1 MNEYSEI
8 YQGVLKML
16 LKDQTIIIT
25 GGSSGMGFY
34 MAKHFVEEGAN
45 VVITG
50 RDLERLE
57 TAQKAISHDFSHESD
72 G

>member
-1 MNEYSEI
+1 
-8 YQGVLKML
+8 ML

-34 MAKHFVEEGAN
+34 MAKRFVEEGAN

-50 RDLERLE
+50 RDLERFW
-57 TAQKAISHDFSHESD
+57 ID
-72 G
+72 